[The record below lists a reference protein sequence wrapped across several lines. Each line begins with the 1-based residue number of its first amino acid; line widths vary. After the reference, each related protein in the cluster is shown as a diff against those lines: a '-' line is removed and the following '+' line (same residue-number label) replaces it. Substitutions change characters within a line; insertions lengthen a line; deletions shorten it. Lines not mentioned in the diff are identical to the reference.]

1 MSEMSETPE
10 LWLHNQIC
18 FAVHST
24 AHAFAAAYKPHLD
37 PLNLTYPQYL
47 VMLLLWEKDDQSV
60 SELGKPLFLD
70 SGTLTPLL
78 KRLQATGYINRARD
92 LNDERVMRITLTD
105 AGKALKQKAVCIPH
119 NMLETMGMSVE
130 QVMALGQ
137 DVRKLGL
144 ALRSDA
150 GGRS

>member
-1 MSEMSETPE
+1 MSDNHETPE

-78 KRLQATGYINRARD
+78 KRLQATGYINRTRD
-92 LNDERVMRITLTD
+92 VNDERVMRITLTD
-105 AGKALKQKAVCIPH
+105 AGKALKQKAICIPH
-119 NMLETMGMSVE
+119 EMLGAMGLNVE
-130 QVMALGQ
+130 QVIALGK
-137 DVRKLGL
+137 DVRKLGQ
-144 ALRSDA
+144 ALRQN
-150 GGRS
+150 

>member
-1 MSEMSETPE
+1 MSDAPETPE

-37 PLNLTYPQYL
+37 PLHLTYPQYL
-47 VMLLLWEKDDQSV
+47 VMLLLWERDDQSV

-78 KRLQATGYINRARD
+78 KRLQATGYINRTRD
-92 LNDERVMRITLTD
+92 PKDERVMRITLTD
-105 AGKALKQKAVCIPH
+105 TGKALKQKAICIPH
-119 NMLETMGMSVE
+119 NMLEAMGLSVE

-137 DVRKLGL
+137 DVRKLGM
-144 ALRSDA
+144 ALRQN
-150 GGRS
+150 